1 MPVLGRNVVGTMRKK
16 QQRQKL
22 KAAPFPSHWSS
33 ILEDHFP
40 LYARLPDEDR
50 KELQGHIQVFLAE
63 KRFEGCGGLE
73 ITEEMKVCIAAQAC
87 LLLLHRETDCY
98 PSLRSILV
106 YPSTYSV
113 KTTRH
118 VGAGVMEERQDSR
131 LGEAWD
137 SGAVV
142 LAWDAVHSGT
152 ANPEDGHNVVFHEF
166 AHQLDFEDG
175 RADGA
180 PVLATE
186 DPWYRR
192 KNRYKAWARVLSSE
206 YEKLRANVAAGE
218 KTALDEYGATNPAEF
233 FAVATESFFERPR
246 DLQQRHPALYEELKR
261 FYQQDPVGWAPAAE
275 VGNGTNRKP
284 TPPIL
289 PPAPERQT
297 DTQE

>member
-1 MPVLGRNVVGTMRKK
+1 
-16 QQRQKL
+16 
-22 KAAPFPSHWSS
+22 
-33 ILEDHFP
+33 
-40 LYARLPDEDR
+40 
-50 KELQGHIQVFLAE
+50 
-63 KRFEGCGGLE
+63 
-73 ITEEMKVCIAAQAC
+73 
-87 LLLLHRETDCY
+87 
-98 PSLRSILV
+98 
-106 YPSTYSV
+106 
-113 KTTRH
+113 
-118 VGAGVMEERQDSR
+118 
-131 LGEAWD
+131 
-137 SGAVV
+137 
-142 LAWDAVHSGT
+142 
-152 ANPEDGHNVVFHEF
+152 VVFHEF

-218 KTALDEYGATNPAEF
+218 KTALDEYEATNPAEF

-246 DLQQRHPALYEELKR
+246 DLQQRYPALYEELRR
-261 FYQQDPVGWAPAAE
+261 FYQQDPVGWAPGAE
-275 VGNGTNRKP
+275 MGNGTNRKP